1 MYLHE
6 DLRIWLRERKPNSL
20 RQAAA
25 LADDYALARK
35 SSQKTNPGRPI
46 VPTTPSMNSARQQEG
61 PVVNSQGQSQHSR
74 PLNNL
79 NRTGRSQTNVR
90 GDKRCFQ
97 CGKFGHLMYSCPE
110 MQGQATKPALSG
122 TKTCTGCNEV
132 TWNQGSQKYLR
143 RGTLNG
149 RTVQMLIDTGC
160 TKTMVSTKYL
170 HSNCL
175 DHINTEE
182 ILCVHGDKV
191 RYPTAEVKLG
201 LGQWSRAARVVA
213 APDIPVPVLLGTDI
227 YELTPNSPVMV
238 TTRAQARRDSN
249 ATSTSDKE
257 ETTIETTPD
266 LGVTSGETPGKDIS
280 KGEGGKT
287 TMESEAAGQR
297 REELSI
303 SMPQELNPLEANADN
318 MRQWQA
324 TDPTLAKARD
334 EAKEEESDDRVGFY
348 YQNGLLYRKWRPGGS
363 AVGDVRTCKQLVL
376 PQQCHQAVLQLA
388 HDVPMA
394 GHMGITRT
402 KDRLLQRYYWPGVFT
417 DIANYCRSC
426 EVCQKSNSKCPTR
439 AKMVSMPLIE
449 QPFQRIAMDVV
460 GPLPRT
466 QRGNRFILTICDY
479 ATRYPE
485 AIALPSVEAPR
496 VAKELVNL
504 FSHVGIP
511 DEILTDQGTN
521 FMSTMMEEIY
531 HLLHIKR
538 IRTTPYHPQ
547 TDGLVERF
555 NGTLKGMLKKFVS
568 RSQKDW
574 DEYLPY
580 LLFAYREVPQET
592 TGFSPFEL
600 LYGRCVRG
608 PLDVLREDWTG
619 EKETAVPVATH
630 IVEMR
635 ERLAEMTELVAKHAT
650 VSQAKQKQQYDKNA
664 KSRSFQIG
672 DQVLVLLPVRANKL
686 KLQWTGPYKVTR
698 KVGTVDY
705 EVEMP
710 GRRQEKKIYHVNLM
724 KRWHVTPSQPPIQAA
739 SLAMDP
745 EGTVGEV
752 NSTDHEQAE
761 YLEEVGWS
769 GPSDE
774 QFFPLKVS
782 GVQELELGMEEPKK
796 GQLQEILQSFPQVLA
811 NTPGRTNLVQHHISI
826 GDVSPIQQKPY
837 RVPYAQRDLVKQELD
852 RMLQA
857 NVIRPSTSPWASPI
871 VLVTK
876 KDGSVRFCVDYRKLN
891 QVAKFDAYPM
901 PRIEEMI
908 DTIGLAGVITT
919 LDLAKGYWQIPMDEE
934 SKDKTAFAT
943 PFGLYEFEV
952 MPFGLH
958 SAPATFQ
965 RMMNHTLRDCWHFA
979 RAYLDDIVIFSRSW
993 EEHLV
998 HLRKVLTCLQTA
1010 KLTINASKCQF
1021 GKDEVHYLG
1030 HVIGGGT
1037 VKPDPQKLEA
1047 VNNYPRPVSKKEVRA
1062 FLGLAGYYRR
1072 FVPHFATIAEP
1083 LTELTKGRNPDQVKW
1098 NEQCGEAFRKLKE
1111 LLSTP
1116 PILKVAEP
1124 SKQYVLQTDASEQG
1138 LGAVLSQI
1146 RENGEEHPVAFT
1158 SRKFLPREK
1167 NYSVI
1172 EKECLAIVW
1181 SLQVFHVYLYGQ
1193 KFSIETDHQPLS
1205 WLGRMKNNNQRL
1217 TRWALSIQPYCF
1229 EMRHRSGSSN
1239 NNADGLSRGPLQV
1252 EGQLA
1257 MAVTASSP
1265 SH

>member
-1 MYLHE
+1 M
-6 DLRIWLRERKPNSL
+6 
-20 RQAAA
+20 A
-25 LADDYALARK
+25 
-35 SSQKTNPGRPI
+35 SQ
-46 VPTTPSMNSARQQEG
+46 SM
-61 PVVNSQGQSQHSR
+61 
-74 PLNNL
+74 
-79 NRTGRSQTNVR
+79 
-90 GDKRCFQ
+90 
-97 CGKFGHLMYSCPE
+97 
-110 MQGQATKPALSG
+110 
-122 TKTCTGCNEV
+122 
-132 TWNQGSQKYLR
+132 
-143 RGTLNG
+143 
-149 RTVQMLIDTGC
+149 QMLIDTGC

-201 LGQWSRAARVVA
+201 LGQWSQVARVVA
-213 APDIPVPVLLGTDI
+213 APDIPVPILLGTDI
-227 YELTPNSPVMV
+227 YELTLINPVMV
-238 TTRAQARRDSN
+238 TTRAQARRGRN
-249 ATSTSDKE
+249 GTE
-257 ETTIETTPD
+257 ETTEKTTLD
-266 LGVTSGETPGKDIS
+266 LGVASSETSAKDVSNGECGKAIMEK
-280 KGEGGKT
+280 KGTE
-287 TMESEAAGQR
+287 QR
-297 REELSI
+297 REEVST
-303 SMPQELNPLEANADN
+303 STSKELNPLEANADN

-324 TDPTLAKARD
+324 ADPTLAKARD
-334 EAKEEESDDRVGFY
+334 GAKEEESDDRVGFY
-348 YQNGLLYRKWRPGGS
+348 YHNGLLYRKWRPEGT
-363 AVGDVRTCKQLVL
+363 AAGDVRTCRQLVL
-376 PQQCHQAVLQLA
+376 PWQCRQAVLQLA

-417 DIANYCRSC
+417 DTANYCRSC

-531 HLLHIKR
+531 RLLHIKR

-555 NGTLKGMLKKFVS
+555 NGTLKSMLKKFVN

-619 EKETAVPVATH
+619 DKETAVPVATH
-630 IVEMR
+630 IIEMR
-635 ERLAEMTELVAKHAT
+635 ERLAKMTELVAKHAT
-650 VSQAKQKQQYDKNA
+650 MSQERQKQQYDKNA
-664 KSRSFQIG
+664 KARSFQAG
-672 DQVLVLLPVRANKL
+672 DQVLVLLPVAANRL
-686 KLQWTGPYKVTR
+686 KLQWTGPYRVTR
-698 KVGTVDY
+698 KVGAVDY
-705 EVEMP
+705 EIEMP

-724 KRWHVTPSQPPIQAA
+724 KKWHVTPSQPHVQAV
-739 SLAMDP
+739 SLAIDP
-745 EGTVGEV
+745 EGPVGEVHV
-752 NSTDHEQAE
+752 NSTDDELAE
-761 YLEEVGWS
+761 YLEEVSWS

-782 GVQELELGMEEPKK
+782 GVQELKLDMEEPKK
-796 GQLQEILQSFPQVLA
+796 GQLQEVLTSFPQVLA
-811 NTPGRTNLVQHHISI
+811 NTPGRTNLVQHHISA
-826 GDVSPIQQKPY
+826 GDATPIQQKPY

-871 VLVTK
+871 VLVPK

-891 QVAKFDAYPM
+891 LVAKFDAYPM
-901 PRIEEMI
+901 PRMEELI
-908 DTIGLAGVITT
+908 DTIGPAGVITT

-934 SKDKTAFAT
+934 SKDKTAFTT
-943 PFGLYEFEV
+943 PSGLYEFEV

-965 RMMNHTLRDCWHFA
+965 RMINHALRNCWPFA
-979 RAYLDDIVIFSRSW
+979 RAYIDDIVIFSRSW

-998 HLRKVLTCLQTA
+998 HLREVFTCLQTA
-1010 KLTINASKCQF
+1010 KLTIKVSKCQF
-1021 GKDEVHYLG
+1021 GRKEVRYLG

-1037 VKPDPQKLEA
+1037 VRPDPQKIEA
-1047 VNNYPRPVSKKEVRA
+1047 VNNYPQPGSKKEVRA

-1083 LTELTKGRNPDQVKW
+1083 LTELTKGRNPDRVKW
-1098 NEQCGEAFRKLKE
+1098 NERCEEAFHKLKE

-1124 SKQYVLQTDASEQG
+1124 NKQYVLQTDASEQG
-1138 LGAVLSQI
+1138 LGAVLSQVG
-1146 RENGEEHPVAFT
+1146 ENGGEHPVAFA

-1229 EMRHRSGSSN
+1229 KMRHRSGSSN
-1239 NNADGLSRGPLQV
+1239 NNADGLSQPSRTNN
-1252 EGQLA
+1252 EWNNQLTC
-1257 MAVTASSP
+1257 MLSKT
-1265 SH
+1265 

>member
-1 MYLHE
+1 
-6 DLRIWLRERKPNSL
+6 
-20 RQAAA
+20 
-25 LADDYALARK
+25 
-35 SSQKTNPGRPI
+35 
-46 VPTTPSMNSARQQEG
+46 
-61 PVVNSQGQSQHSR
+61 
-74 PLNNL
+74 
-79 NRTGRSQTNVR
+79 
-90 GDKRCFQ
+90 
-97 CGKFGHLMYSCPE
+97 
-110 MQGQATKPALSG
+110 
-122 TKTCTGCNEV
+122 
-132 TWNQGSQKYLR
+132 
-143 RGTLNG
+143 
-149 RTVQMLIDTGC
+149 
-160 TKTMVSTKYL
+160 
-170 HSNCL
+170 
-175 DHINTEE
+175 
-182 ILCVHGDKV
+182 
-191 RYPTAEVKLG
+191 
-201 LGQWSRAARVVA
+201 
-213 APDIPVPVLLGTDI
+213 
-227 YELTPNSPVMV
+227 
-238 TTRAQARRDSN
+238 
-249 ATSTSDKE
+249 
-257 ETTIETTPD
+257 
-266 LGVTSGETPGKDIS
+266 
-280 KGEGGKT
+280 
-287 TMESEAAGQR
+287 
-297 REELSI
+297 
-303 SMPQELNPLEANADN
+303 
-318 MRQWQA
+318 
-324 TDPTLAKARD
+324 
-334 EAKEEESDDRVGFY
+334 
-348 YQNGLLYRKWRPGGS
+348 
-363 AVGDVRTCKQLVL
+363 
-376 PQQCHQAVLQLA
+376 
-388 HDVPMA
+388 
-394 GHMGITRT
+394 
-402 KDRLLQRYYWPGVFT
+402 
-417 DIANYCRSC
+417 
-426 EVCQKSNSKCPTR
+426 
-439 AKMVSMPLIE
+439 MVSMPLIE

-460 GPLPRT
+460 GPLPHT

-531 HLLHIKR
+531 RMLHIKR

-619 EKETAVPVATH
+619 DKETAVPVATH
-630 IVEMR
+630 VLEMR
-635 ERLAEMTELVAKHAT
+635 ERLAEMTELVAKHTT
-650 VSQAKQKQQYDKNA
+650 VSQRKQKQQYDKNA
-664 KSRSFQIG
+664 KSRSFQTG
-672 DQVLVLLPVRANKL
+672 DQVLVLLPLAANRL

-698 KVGTVDY
+698 KVGAVDY
-705 EVEMP
+705 EIEIP

-724 KRWHVTPSQPPIQAA
+724 KRWHVTPSQPPVQAA
-739 SLAMDP
+739 ILAIDP
-745 EGTVGEV
+745 EGTTEEV
-752 NSTDHEQAE
+752 NDTDHEHAE
-761 YLEEVGWS
+761 YLEVVSWS

-782 GVQELELGMEEPKK
+782 GAQEIKLDMEEPKK
-796 GQLQEILQSFPQVLA
+796 GQLQEVFLSFPQVLA
-811 NTPGRTNLVQHHISI
+811 NTPGRTNLVQHHISV
-826 GDVSPIQQKPY
+826 GDASPIQQKPY
-837 RVPYAQRDLVKQELD
+837 RVPYAQRDLVEQELD

-876 KDGSVRFCVDYRKLN
+876 KDGNVRFCVDYRKLN

-901 PRIEEMI
+901 PRIEELI
-908 DTIGLAGVITT
+908 DTIGPAGVITT
-919 LDLAKGYWQIPMDEE
+919 LDLAKGYWQIPVDEE
-934 SKDKTAFAT
+934 SKDKTAFTT

-965 RMMNHTLRDCWHFA
+965 RMINHTLRDCWPFA
-979 RAYLDDIVIFSRSW
+979 RAYIDDIVIFSRSW

-998 HLRKVLTCLQTA
+998 HLQGVFTCLQTA
-1010 KLTINASKCQF
+1010 KLTINVSKCQF
-1021 GKDEVHYLG
+1021 GRNEVRYLG

-1037 VKPDPQKLEA
+1037 VRPDPQKLEA
-1047 VNNYPRPVSKKEVRA
+1047 VNNYPKPVSKKEVRA

-1083 LTELTKGRNPDQVKW
+1083 LTELTKGKNPDQVKW
-1098 NEQCGEAFRKLKE
+1098 NERCGEAFRKLKE

-1124 SKQYVLQTDASEQG
+1124 NKQYVLQTDASEQG

-1146 RENGEEHPVAFT
+1146 GENGEEHPVAFA

-1193 KFSIETDHQPLS
+1193 KFSIETDHQPLP

-1217 TRWALSIQPYCF
+1217 TRWALSIQPYRF
-1229 EMRHRSGSSN
+1229 EIRHRSESSN
-1239 NNADGLSRGPLQV
+1239 GNADGLSRGPLQL
-1252 EGQLA
+1252 GQLA